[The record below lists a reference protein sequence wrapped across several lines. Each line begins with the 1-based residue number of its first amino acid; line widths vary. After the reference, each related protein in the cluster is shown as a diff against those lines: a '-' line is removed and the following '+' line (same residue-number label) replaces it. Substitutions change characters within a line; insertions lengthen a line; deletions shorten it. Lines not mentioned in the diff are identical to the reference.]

1 MPEALKI
8 FDALDQLR
16 KLARYVDLAKVVP
29 AFQRLAALFDGSP
42 PLDSPGAASVLVDE
56 FVVAAHA
63 VADATITDR
72 DDAVVDGLAKLAGDA
87 TLRPILVSLIEWL
100 LVEDEPERLPIM
112 DEPEAFTAAAI
123 DFQAIVE
130 FFRALIAL
138 YKAWKGS

>member
-16 KLARYVDLAKVVP
+16 KIAKYVDLAKVVP

-42 PLDSPGAASVLVDE
+42 PLDSPGAAGVLVDE

-87 TLRPILVSLIEWL
+87 TLRPIIVGVLEWL
-100 LVEDEPERLPIM
+100 LTSDEPERMPLV
-112 DEPEAFTAAAI
+112 DTAQFEAAAI

-138 YKAWKGS
+138 YKAWKGQ

>member
-16 KLARYVDLAKVVP
+16 KIAKYVDLAKVVP

-87 TLRPILVSLIEWL
+87 TLRPIIVGVLEWL
-100 LVEDEPERLPIM
+100 LTTDGEPERMPLV
-112 DEPEAFTAAAI
+112 DTEAFTAAGI
-123 DFQAIVE
+123 DFAAIVE

-138 YKAWKGS
+138 YKAWKGQ

>member
-42 PLDSPGAASVLVDE
+42 PLDSPGAAGVLVDE
-56 FVVAAHA
+56 FVLAAHA

-87 TLRPILVSLIEWL
+87 TLRPIIVGVLEWL
-100 LVEDEPERLPIM
+100 LTSDEPERMPLV
-112 DEPEAFTAAAI
+112 DTAQFEAAAI

-138 YKAWKGS
+138 YKAWKGQ

>member
-16 KLARYVDLAKVVP
+16 KIAKYVDLAKVVP
-29 AFQRLAALFDGSP
+29 AFQRLAALFDGQP
-42 PLDSPGAASVLVDE
+42 PLDSPGAAGVLVDE

-87 TLRPILVSLIEWL
+87 TLRPILVGVLEWL
-100 LVEDEPERLPIM
+100 LTSDEPERMPLV
-112 DEPEAFTAAAI
+112 DTEAFTAAGI
-123 DFQAIVE
+123 DFAAILA
-130 FFRALIAL
+130 FFRELLAL
-138 YKAWKGS
+138 YAAWKGQ